1 MTDYLLLRNVHIACV
16 TLSGIGFVL
25 RGGLM
30 LAGSP
35 LLAGRWLRVVPHVV
49 DTLLLASAIA
59 LAVLSGQYPIAQ
71 GWLSAKL
78 VALLVY
84 IACGTMALKR
94 GRTRAVRAVFFVAAL
109 GVYGYIVSVAMTRN
123 ALGWLFIALAG

>member
-1 MTDYLLLRNVHIACV
+1 MMTYLLLRNVHIACV
-16 TLSGIGFVL
+16 TLSGVGFVL

-30 LAGSP
+30 LAASP
-35 LLAGRWLRVVPHVV
+35 LLTRRCLRIVPHLV

-78 VALLVY
+78 VALLAY

-94 GRTRAVRAVFFVAAL
+94 GRTRSVRAAFFVSAIAL
-109 GVYGYIVSVAMTRN
+109 YGYIVSVAMTRN
-123 ALGWLFIALAG
+123 ALGWLSIVVSG